1 MNDSS
6 RSPMQFIGLGFELV
20 VPILAGVFLGMWL
33 DGRFGWTPWGVVTG
47 AVLGIAA
54 GFLNFFRAVLPRSGG
69 GEPKP

>member
-1 MNDSS
+1 MNDPS
-6 RSPMQFIGLGFELV
+6 RSPLQFIGLGFELV

>member
-1 MNDSS
+1 MNDPS
-6 RSPMQFIGLGFELV
+6 RSPMQFVGLGFELV

-54 GFLNFFRAVLPRSGG
+54 GFLNFFRAVLPRNGG
-69 GEPKP
+69 GGRNP